1 MDKGAACYSG
11 SPGLIPSPNFSL
23 QIITDE
29 AKVVAKDHYLALPPE
44 LIGENRFRATL
55 VIQGVQ
61 ESEQK
66 LDHSLK
72 ISTRLRKD
80 LDPIHSVTHRYP
92 SLVALGL
99 SDMAYRFH

>member
-1 MDKGAACYSG
+1 M
-11 SPGLIPSPNFSL
+11 
-23 QIITDE
+23 
-29 AKVVAKDHYLALPPE
+29 VAKDHYLALPLE

-80 LDPIHSVTHRYP
+80 LDPIHSVTHR
-92 SLVALGL
+92 SAFGQRLVFFGAIVL
-99 SDMAYRFH
+99 

>member
-29 AKVVAKDHYLALPPE
+29 AKVVAKDHYLALPLE

-80 LDPIHSVTHRYP
+80 LDPIHSVTHR
-92 SLVALGL
+92 SAFGQRLVFFGAIVL
-99 SDMAYRFH
+99 